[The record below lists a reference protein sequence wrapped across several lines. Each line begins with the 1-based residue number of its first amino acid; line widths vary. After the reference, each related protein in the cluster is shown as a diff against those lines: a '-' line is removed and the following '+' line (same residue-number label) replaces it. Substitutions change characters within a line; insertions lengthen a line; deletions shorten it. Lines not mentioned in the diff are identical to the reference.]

1 MEACMG
7 PMGAAFLHWFAPII
21 ASFFP
26 WPALIALVLLL
37 TPFRNSLSSFAA
49 GFAELPRAVTAIQLS
64 GMRINLD
71 PTKAKELLSISSEVV
86 FSEFDRMIDR
96 EVEKLKVWI
105 KFEAVIEKA
114 LKPLLDSALLKADD
128 PYLFRVT
135 LHMPDTLQPEA
146 LYQLIDYYPQGP
158 FAKTRG
164 RRLSIRFG
172 AIGKAWR
179 QQRSEY
185 SAIVSTDR
193 EILIRDWG
201 MTASE
206 AEKAGRDRQTFLAV
220 IIVDASKIP
229 LAIFYM
235 DAKPAHLLGAK
246 DSGEISE
253 KILAACTS
261 AKLTD
266 ALVSVRTKMEEAARP
281 KAS

>member
-1 MEACMG
+1 MAACVG
-7 PMGAAFLHWFAPII
+7 PTGAAFLHWLAPII

-26 WPALIALVLLL
+26 WPALIAIVLLL
-37 TPFRNSLSSFAA
+37 PPFRNSLGSFAA
-49 GFAELPRAVTAIQLS
+49 GFATLPRAVTAINLA
-64 GMRINLD
+64 GMKINLD
-71 PTKAKELLSISSEVV
+71 PNKAKELLSISSEVV
-86 FSEFDRMIDR
+86 FSDFDRVVDR
-96 EVEKLKVWI
+96 EVEKLKVWD
-105 KFEAVIEKA
+105 KFKVVIEKA
-114 LKPLLDSALLKADD
+114 LKPLIDNSLIEDGD

-135 LHMPDTLQPEA
+135 LHMQDTLQSES

-185 SAIVSTDR
+185 SPIVSTDR
-193 EILIRDWG
+193 EVLIRDWG

-235 DAKPAHLLGAK
+235 DAKLASLLGGN
-246 DSGEISE
+246 DSSKISD
-253 KILAACTS
+253 KILLACAS
-261 AKLTD
+261 SKLTD

-281 KAS
+281 KAN